1 VIMFIAPESYLNI
14 PPPIGDPWQPKHL
27 VRAVSPVADIEPTK
41 KYGSKDPV
49 KGGNIDIIV

>member
-1 VIMFIAPESYLNI
+1 MFIAPESYLNI